1 MFKKNHT
8 NKRFLFIIVG
18 VIIGLLMAIVL
29 DYPRQKLVY
38 RLGEINKEIELT
50 EGKINPLQQE
60 VFTLNFQVDSLETI
74 TLKKDILLR
83 EALKFDH
90 IEKRKDK

>member
-1 MFKKNHT
+1 MFKEKT
-8 NKRFLFIIVG
+8 TKKRFGFILVG

-29 DYPRQKLVY
+29 DYPRQQLVY

-50 EGKINPLQQE
+50 KGKINPLQQE
-60 VFTLNFQVDSLETI
+60 VFTLNFQVDSLKTI

-83 EALKFDH
+83 EAELGH
-90 IEKRKDK
+90 TEKRKDK

>member
-1 MFKKNHT
+1 MFKEKNT
-8 NKRFLFIIVG
+8 KKRFVFILVG

-29 DYPRQKLVY
+29 DYPRQQLVY

-60 VFTLNFQVDSLETI
+60 VLTLNFQVDSLKTI

-83 EALKFDH
+83 EAELDH
-90 IEKRKDK
+90 TEKRKDK

>member
-8 NKRFLFIIVG
+8 KKRFLFIIVG
-18 VIIGLLMAIVL
+18 VIIGLLMAVVL
-29 DYPRQKLVY
+29 DYPKHKLVY

-60 VFTLNFQVDSLETI
+60 VLTLNFQVDSLKTI

-83 EALKFDH
+83 EAERDH
-90 IEKRKDK
+90 TEKRKDK

>member
-1 MFKKNHT
+1 MFKEKNT
-8 NKRFLFIIVG
+8 KKRFVFILVG

-83 EALKFDH
+83 EAELDPT
-90 IEKRKDK
+90 EKRKDK